1 MFWFLLFHFCFCF
14 FAGGGVI
21 WYVVVLGGVIWYCC
35 LGGCYL
41 VLLLFAGG
49 VVWYCCYFG
58 GVLFGSQPSLKVARE
73 SPA

>member
-14 FAGGGVI
+14 FAGGDVI
-21 WYVVVLGGVIWYCC
+21 WYVVVLGG
-35 LGGCYL
+35 CYL
-41 VLLLFAGG
+41 VLLFAEG
-49 VVWYCCYFG
+49 VVWYCCCFG